1 MTPDLFIP
9 IIESIKDIA
18 GSSYEESPI
27 LHRVIADHIRMLC
40 FSIADGALPSN
51 DGRGY
56 VLRRI
61 LRRAAR
67 YGRSLNL
74 DQPFLY
80 ALIPSVTSIMGG
92 IYPELLDKENHI
104 KKVIEAEEVSFNKTL
119 DRGLNH
125 FENLYQGAILTASV
139 ALMRLSF
146 MILTDFDLTQVM
158 AKERGPDVD
167 ISGFDEAMLKQKT
180 QAKAS
185 GQFIRR
191 ESDYKWTV
199 ISEGKRFILLVM
211 KA

>member
-1 MTPDLFIP
+1 MFIQSNRLSDGEFADLSNKHIDTGAGLERIASVLQGKKSNYDTDLFIP
-9 IIESIKDIA
+9 IIESVKDIA

-27 LHRVIADHIRMLC
+27 PHRVIADHIRMLC

-104 KKVIEAEEVSFNKTL
+104 KKVIEACL
-119 DRGLNH
+119 
-125 FENLYQGAILTASV
+125 LYTSPSP
-139 ALMRLSF
+139 R
-146 MILTDFDLTQVM
+146 D
-158 AKERGPDVD
+158 
-167 ISGFDEAMLKQKT
+167 
-180 QAKAS
+180 
-185 GQFIRR
+185 
-191 ESDYKWTV
+191 
-199 ISEGKRFILLVM
+199 
-211 KA
+211 